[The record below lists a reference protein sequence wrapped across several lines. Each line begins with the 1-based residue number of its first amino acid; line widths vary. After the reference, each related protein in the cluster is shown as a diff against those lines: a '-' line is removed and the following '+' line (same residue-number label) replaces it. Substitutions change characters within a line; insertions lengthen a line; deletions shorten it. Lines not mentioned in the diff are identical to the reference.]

1 MKIFN
6 AEQIRALDAYTISQE
21 PIASVDLMER
31 AARVCHGK
39 IIKKIKPS
47 QRVMVL
53 CGPGNNGGDGLVIC
67 KYLLQ
72 NQFNA
77 FAVLPDL
84 GRERS
89 EDAQYHYLQ
98 LLQAYPEKIIEVK
111 DEESLLAL
119 FGEEN
124 TLVVEALFGSG
135 LNKPLSGFA
144 AELVHCVNAHAS
156 VIFSV
161 DMPAGLYTDK
171 AVDKDDAVIEAD
183 VTFTFQHPKLAMMM
197 AENARFVGHF
207 EVLNIGLHPKAI
219 EQMPA
224 DYFFVEKA
232 LITSLLKKR
241 VKHAHKG
248 MYGHALLLAGSKGKS
263 GAALLAAKACLK
275 SGAGLLTVHGVKET
289 LAANLITLPEAMSSE
304 DPHPAHISDIAH
316 LEKYTAV
323 GIGPGI
329 GTQDDTAAVLKKLLH
344 YYNGPL
350 VLDADALN
358 ILSENKTWL
367 NFLPPNSILTPHPK
381 EFERLSEKHSNSYER
396 LSALR
401 LFAMRHKSIV
411 ILKGAYSAIAMPDG
425 HVFFNSSGNAG
436 MAKGGSGDVLTGMIL
451 GLLARGYNAPQ
462 AALIGTY
469 VHGYAADL
477 LAKKTS
483 LESMLAS
490 EVIDKIGRAFLKIS
504 A

>member
-1 MKIFN
+1 
-6 AEQIRALDAYTISQE
+6 
-21 PIASVDLMER
+21 
-31 AARVCHGK
+31 
-39 IIKKIKPS
+39 
-47 QRVMVL
+47 
-53 CGPGNNGGDGLVIC
+53 
-67 KYLLQ
+67 
-72 NQFNA
+72 
-77 FAVLPDL
+77 
-84 GRERS
+84 
-89 EDAQYHYLQ
+89 
-98 LLQAYPEKIIEVK
+98 
-111 DEESLLAL
+111 
-119 FGEEN
+119 
-124 TLVVEALFGSG
+124 
-135 LNKPLSGFA
+135 
-144 AELVHCVNAHAS
+144 
-156 VIFSV
+156 
-161 DMPAGLYTDK
+161 
-171 AVDKDDAVIEAD
+171 
-183 VTFTFQHPKLAMMM
+183 
-197 AENARFVGHF
+197 
-207 EVLNIGLHPKAI
+207 
-219 EQMPA
+219 
-224 DYFFVEKA
+224 
-232 LITSLLKKR
+232 
-241 VKHAHKG
+241 
-248 MYGHALLLAGSKGKS
+248 
-263 GAALLAAKACLK
+263 
-275 SGAGLLTVHGVKET
+275 
-289 LAANLITLPEAMSSE
+289 
-304 DPHPAHISDIAH
+304 

-329 GTQDDTAAVLKKLLH
+329 GTHDDTAAVLKKLLH

-490 EVIDKIGRAFLKIS
+490 EVIDKIGRAFLRI
-504 A
+504 AD